1 MFGGKDMQQFQDEQY
16 ALEVVLKKL
25 QNAYD
30 HVNTTIE
37 GYNDEYMDL
46 KKYMVDYKN
55 EMDKIEIFSNQ
66 QMLQAIDRTG
76 VAALKQRMQLKKLIE
91 SAYFG
96 RIDYVYDGESIDEAE
111 SFYIG
116 KFSFT
121 DEEGNICIY
130 DWRAPVSSMY
140 YDYELGPA
148 SYEALHGT
156 INGELIRKRQMNV
169 ERNEIRYVLESSMNI
184 HDSILQEELS
194 KTADE
199 RMKTIIATIQ
209 KEQNA
214 IVRNDDAHT
223 LVIQGVAGSGKT
235 SIALHRVAYLLYK
248 FKDQLSSD
256 RVMIISPNK
265 VFADY
270 ISTVLPELGE
280 EPIREASLDLLAERV
295 LPAKYAFISLFE
307 QTKRCIEQPESEFAK
322 RVGFKSSLSFFAD
335 LHSYL
340 EKTNDTLLPD
350 KPMTISEYEIPSSY
364 ISNRFNAVSNEP
376 VMKRLE
382 QVAEDMLS
390 LIKAKRQG
398 KLKLPSKNEVIK
410 RLKKRLRFNDAFSLY
425 KAFYEDLEQEDYFVF
440 KNKTLE
446 FADVYPF
453 LYCINYWEGIEI
465 FNAVKHLVIDEMQD
479 YSPIQYAVL
488 QRLFHCKK
496 TVLGD
501 FGQSLN
507 PFTVSDEHGFQEIF
521 PNLQFVELKKSYRS
535 SYEIIEFA
543 KRFLPKNAIEA
554 VERHGEEPEIITYEN
569 DEEQL
574 IFLKRALQQFQESGY
589 KTCGIVCKTET
600 QATYL
605 ETMLQD
611 YSINRI
617 DETSTSFTEGITL
630 CSVQLAK
637 GLEFDSVIVPFI
649 DKGYQTEFDKGLLY
663 IACTRALHRLTLLTP
678 EQHKPPLI

>member
-1 MFGGKDMQQFQDEQY
+1 MQQFQDEQQ
-16 ALEVVLKKL
+16 ALDAVFKKL
-25 QNAYD
+25 RKAFDQ
-30 HVNTTIE
+30 VNTTIE
-37 GYNDEYMDL
+37 GYNDEYMNL
-46 KKYMVDYKN
+46 KKYMVDYKA

-66 QMLQAIDRTG
+66 QILQSIDRTG
-76 VAALKQRMQLKKLIE
+76 VAALKQRMQLQKLMD

-96 RIDYVYDGESIDEAE
+96 RIDFVYDGESIDEAE
-111 SFYIG
+111 TFYIG

-148 SYEALHGT
+148 AYEALNGA

-169 ERNEIRYVLESSMNI
+169 EKNEIRYVLESSMNI
-184 HDSILQEELS
+184 NDSILQGELS
-194 KTADE
+194 RTADE

-214 IVRNDDAHT
+214 IVRNEDAHT

-295 LPAKYAFISLFE
+295 LPAKYAFSSLFE
-307 QTKRCIEQPESEFAK
+307 QTKRCIEQPESPFAK
-322 RVGFKSSLSFFAD
+322 RVGYKSSLSFFAA
-335 LHSYL
+335 LQSYL
-340 EKTNDTLLPD
+340 EKTNTTLLQE
-350 KPMTISEYEIPSSY
+350 KAITISEYEIPGSY
-364 ISNRFNAVSNEP
+364 IVNRFNASSNEP

-382 QVAEDMLS
+382 QTAEDMLS

-398 KLKLPSKNEVIK
+398 EIKLPSKNEVIK
-410 RLKKRLRFNDAFSLY
+410 RLKKRLRFNDAFTLY
-425 KAFYEDLEQEDYFVF
+425 KSFYEELGRQDDFVF

-446 FADVYPF
+446 FADVYPL

-465 FNAVKHLVIDEMQD
+465 FDTVNHLVIDEMQD

-488 QRLFHCKK
+488 QRLFRCKK
-496 TVLGD
+496 TILGD

-507 PFTVSDEHGFQEIF
+507 PFTINDEHGFQEIF
-521 PNLQFVELKKSYRS
+521 PSLQFVQLKKSYRS

-543 KRFLPKNAIEA
+543 KRFLPENAIEA
-554 VERHGEEPEIITYEN
+554 VERHGEEPAMLTYQT
-569 DEEQL
+569 DEEQ
-574 IFLKRALQQFQESGY
+574 IDSIKQALQQFQKSGY
-589 KTCGIVCKTET
+589 KTYGIVCKTEA
-600 QATYL
+600 QATYI
-605 ETMLQD
+605 ESVLQGFP
-611 YSINRI
+611 INRI
-617 DETSTSFTEGITL
+617 NETSTSFTEGITL

-649 DKGYQTEFDKGLLY
+649 DGGYQTDYDKGLLY
-663 IACTRALHRLTLLTP
+663 IACTRALHRLTLLVS
-678 EQHKPPLI
+678 EQNKSPLL